1 MNKNAK
7 PVKANMMPKL
17 VWDNQYSIGIEAID
31 APHRVLFEYINELRD
46 IMLGNKPADVIE
58 STFYSILNYTIT
70 QFLDEEVLLYQNEYP
85 DYENHKQVHDEFMN
99 EIKSLYVRFRAG
111 DPLANGRIVS
121 AEVTAILTE
130 WIQVH
135 IMNEDKRYAE
145 YFRNAGLEVD
155 KKTFLKRPK

>member
-1 MNKNAK
+1 
-7 PVKANMMPKL
+7 
-17 VWDNQYSIGIEAID
+17 
-31 APHRVLFEYINELRD
+31 
-46 IMLGNKPADVIE
+46 MLGNKPADVIE